1 MREYLEAKEK
11 EFIEE
16 ENRMKE
22 ERKKEW
28 EKACQIV
35 VEQKNRRRMEA
46 ESLAH
51 KIELARQEKW
61 KKKDAKLQLHLDLI
75 NKFQN
80 DWIDQRQK
88 HTASQMES
96 MERHVMSREDIE
108 SRRHDSLYI
117 IKERKKKNK
126 ERKEAKRRNQI
137 AVTVEHE

>member
-1 MREYLEAKEK
+1 MREYREAKEK

-35 VEQKNRRRMEA
+35 VEQKNRRRLEA
-46 ESLAH
+46 ESLAE

-61 KKKDAKLQLHLDLI
+61 KKMDAKRRLHLELI

-80 DWIDQRQK
+80 DWVDQRQK
-88 HTASQMES
+88 HSASQIES
-96 MERHVMSREDIE
+96 MERHMMSREDIE
-108 SRRHDSLYI
+108 SRRYDSLYI

-126 ERKEAKRRNQI
+126 QRKEAKRRNQI
-137 AVTVEHE
+137 AVTVEE